1 MVVDDNVDT
10 ADSTAMLLRRFGHDV
25 RVQYSSKSALA
36 EAPVFRPDVVIL
48 DIGLPEMNGYEVA
61 RRFRQDPGFPNL
73 RLIALSGYGQDA
85 DRKNS
90 SEAGFD
96 EHLIKPAEP
105 HMLLES
111 LRAS

>member
-1 MVVDDNVDT
+1 
-10 ADSTAMLLRRFGHDV
+10 
-25 RVQYSSKSALA
+25 
-36 EAPVFRPDVVIL
+36 
-48 DIGLPEMNGYEVA
+48 
-61 RRFRQDPGFPNL
+61 L